1 MLMHQLLL
9 DGAARRPDAACLRW
23 TDRDRALDYAAAV
36 AAMEQAAGALAEVG
50 VRPGDRVTIFA
61 HNGLDYVVSMLGCW
75 RLGAI
80 AALVNVNFID
90 ELDAYLGDH
99 TPTAVVLTHDALGPV
114 RAAAAKL
121 PGIRGLLCMDGAM
134 EGALSLPDMMVA
146 GLPVPPDPCDESAV
160 AHLSYTSGTTGR
172 PKGACLAH
180 EPTVRACRCIA
191 ERLRLRGGDVSVG
204 PTALSS
210 SYQLV
215 GNLLPA
221 LSVGAAAHVMTR
233 WSPAAGWEALEA
245 AGAAMLVGN
254 PVLLAELLE
263 ESRARGR
270 PPARM
275 RLALTGGA
283 PLPPRLKAA
292 WRDALGLPIVES
304 YGQSELGGF
313 VALGHPELVPKGGD
327 LRRIGPPPPDKEV
340 RIAGPDDRALQPGEI
355 GEVQLRGGFM
365 AGYFGRPEATAK
377 ATAGG
382 WLRTGDLGLI
392 DADGIVTLRGR
403 IAEVIDVAGVRW
415 FPRDVEEA
423 LGAVPGVAM
432 AALVGLPDHGGATRP
447 VAFVTLAPDAAH
459 GAGTLAAAL
468 AGQIPH
474 DPADIEIRVLASM
487 PMTPTGKIA
496 KAQLRAMA
504 AP

>member
-9 DGAARRPDAACLRW
+9 DGAARRPDAPCLRW
-23 TDRDRALDYAAAV
+23 TDRERALDYQGAV
-36 AAMEQAAGALAEVG
+36 AAMEAAAGALAEVG
-50 VRPGDRVTIFA
+50 VQAGDRVTIFA

-90 ELDAYLGDH
+90 ELDGYLGDH

-121 PGIRGLLCMDGAM
+121 PGVRALLCMDGAM
-134 EGALSLPDMMVA
+134 EGALSLPEMMA
-146 GLPVPPDPCDESAV
+146 ARLPVPPDPWDETAV

-191 ERLRLRGGDVSVG
+191 ERLRLRAGDVSLG

-221 LSVGAAAHVMTR
+221 LAVGASAHVMTR

-245 AGAAMLVGN
+245 AGANMIVGN
-254 PVLLAELLE
+254 PVLLADLLAE
-263 ESRARGR
+263 ARHRGR
-270 PPARM
+270 PPAGL

-283 PLPPRLKAA
+283 PLPPQLKAA
-292 WRDALGLPIVES
+292 WRDELGLPIVES

-313 VALGHPELVPKGGD
+313 VALGFPELVPEGGD

-340 RIAGPDDRALQPGEI
+340 RIAGPDGWALPPGEV

-365 AGYFGRPEATAK
+365 AGYFGRPEATAE

-392 DADGIVTLRGR
+392 DADGHVTLHGR
-403 IAEVIDVAGVRW
+403 IAEVIDVDGVRW

-432 AALVGLPDHGGATRP
+432 AALVGLPEASGRTRP
-447 VAFVTLAPDAAH
+447 VAFVTLLPEADH
-459 GAGTLAAAL
+459 GPETLAAAL
-468 AGQIPH
+468 EGRTPH
-474 DPADIEIRVLASM
+474 DPAAMEVRILPAL
-487 PMTPTGKIA
+487 PMTPTGKIS
-496 KAQLRAMA
+496 KARLRAMA